1 MIQFPNNRLTYT
13 GQQGPVYDN
22 DGQNAINN
30 LYAAINM
37 LLGLSSTGF
46 AILSGFAVTGNVG
59 GNDTFGPGYF
69 YLNGVVYYSAGVSAG
84 QCLVP
89 SITQINNALFA
100 DGNLRYTYEIYNSV
114 TSNTATSA
122 TSPLLTN
129 NIDPYRL
136 NLTVLNTLFNDLNE
150 NLITTIYNV
159 GLKADKVIG
168 GASGNFVALNG
179 SGDIVDSGKNNA
191 TYDLAGS
198 ASAAQA
204 AALIAAEGL
213 FTSGVGSFTPASNF
227 KSGTVTCNYI
237 GLNGL
242 TVVTIILNNI
252 LTNQGDN
259 TGLGTPGTNFNSAGE
274 QKLGSI
280 NPTIAP
286 PTDIY
291 IKPTYI
297 GSQFSDTSQDQNY
310 IHIDNGG
317 NISCV
322 SVKSASHGMYAI
334 ITFIV

>member
-37 LLGLSSTGF
+37 LLGLSPTGF
-46 AILSGFAVTGNVG
+46 AILSGFAVTGNEG
-59 GNDTFGPGYF
+59 GNNIYGPGYF
-69 YLNGVVYYSAGVSAG
+69 YLNGVIYYSAGVTEG

-100 DGNLRYTYEIYNSV
+100 DGNLRYIYEIYNSV

-129 NIDPYRL
+129 NIDSYRL

-150 NLITTIYNV
+150 TLITTMANV

-179 SGDIVDSGKNNA
+179 SGDIVDSGNNNA

-204 AALIAAEGL
+204 EALIAAKGL
-213 FTSGVGSFTPASNF
+213 FTSGVGAFTPASNF
-227 KSGTVTCNYI
+227 QSGTVICNYI
-237 GLNGL
+237 SLNGL

-252 LTNQGDN
+252 ITNQVDG
-259 TGLGTPGTNFNSAGE
+259 TGLGTPGTNFNSDGE
-274 QKLGSI
+274 QILGSI
-280 NPTIAP
+280 SPTIAP

-291 IKPTYI
+291 IKPTFI
-297 GSQFSDTSQDQNY
+297 GTEFSDTSQDLNY

-322 SVKSASHGMYAI
+322 NLASSLGMYAI